1 MPALVVGRVEVEET
15 EEEDGERVVLF
26 GGGRGGEISRLEC
39 EIVSDWSRCIMVY
52 VVIRCVSIR

>member
-1 MPALVVGRVEVEET
+1 MEET

-26 GGGRGGEISRLEC
+26 GGGRGGEISRLEW